1 MSGRGYRHF
10 AHTADV
16 GLTAWGPTLSD
27 AFAEAIRGTAAVT
40 YELNRIRP
48 SVQRVIQANDGDPA
62 RLLVD
67 LLDGVL
73 YLADSEG
80 FVPIQAE
87 VDMTPRNVA
96 ARLSGETFDPSRHRR
111 AGPQV
116 KAITYHDIKVEP
128 GPPAR
133 VRLILDI

>member
-1 MSGRGYRHF
+1 MSDRGYRHL

-16 GLTAWGPTLSD
+16 GLTAWGPTLAE
-27 AFAEAIRGTAAVT
+27 AFAAAIRGTAAVT
-40 YELNRIRP
+40 FDLRKIRP
-48 SVQRVIQANDGDPA
+48 RDTRTIHVAESDPG

-67 LLDGVL
+67 LLGEVL
-73 YLADSEG
+73 YLAETDG
-80 FVPIQAE
+80 FVPATAE
-87 VDMTPRNVA
+87 VELSPA
-96 ARLSGETFDPSRHRR
+96 GAIARLTGEIFDPARHRR

-116 KAITYHDIKVEP
+116 KGITYHGLRLES